1 MIQHGD
7 YDSHITKH
15 LYKYPSFLVYMDRDQ
30 LRKSML
36 EESDSP
42 LVLVS
47 MTKEEII
54 TEGETMDEI
63 ASKAKEID
71 YNEDKAVLFQRGS
84 GNDLV

>member
-1 MIQHGD
+1 MC
-7 YDSHITKH
+7 
-15 LYKYPSFLVYMDRDQ
+15 FLLANMDRKQ

-47 MTKEEII
+47 TVTEEII

-63 ASKAKEID
+63 ASKAEGID
-71 YNEDKAVLFQRGS
+71 YNKDKAVLFQRGS
-84 GNDLV
+84 GNNLV